1 MNCATKRSVSTFR
14 LMADAAPAI
23 FIYAGRYEYAVSQR
37 VHGVHLNVAIE
48 PYDRFEYVTD
58 WYVNT
63 TG

>member
-1 MNCATKRSVSTFR
+1 
-14 LMADAAPAI
+14 
-23 FIYAGRYEYAVSQR
+23 VSQLSPKM
-37 VHGVHLNVAIE
+37 HLNVAIE